1 MKLENLHMPFKFRST
16 ILFCFVVCLFTYIP
30 TLRAQNEKLTA
41 TASETTVANG
51 DQFQIT
57 YSLNASG
64 KGFKAPSLPDFVVV
78 MGPSQSQQMQ
88 IINGSVSQTLSF
100 TYVLQATKEGVFK
113 IGAAEI
119 TVGSTKIFSNPLT
132 ITVTKASAQS
142 QSQGQGQ
149 GQGQQNQKSGEK
161 NNTIEGGGKNVFIKA
176 SVDRT
181 NSYQGEGIVV
191 SYKLYTKVTLLNYAI
206 SKLPSFTGFWSQDI
220 NMQQQLEFH
229 NENYDGV
236 SYKVAEI
243 KKVVLFPQRSGN
255 LVVDPMEGE
264 VIARVQ
270 VKKQQQQKNNDPFS
284 QFFNDPFFNNPF
296 FNNNVQDVKVNLKS
310 DPIRITVKD
319 LPAGAPSEFSG
330 AVGRLSCEVSLDKKE
345 TKANEAITVKIKISG
360 KGNIKLIESPKIS
373 FPPDFE
379 SYDPKE
385 NANINATTAGVSGSK
400 VFEYLL
406 IPRSPGEFKI
416 PVSSFVYFDLDKKQ
430 YVSTDFPDLLLK
442 VTKGDGTNV
451 TVAGSVQRSD
461 VQLLGKDIRF
471 IKTQDPDF
479 EVSLTPFYGSA
490 VFYGLVTTPA
500 LLFLILL
507 GVRKRNERLSGN
519 AGQIKSQRANKAAMK
534 RLSAAKKYLSSN
546 EKEKFLD
553 EMFRALWGFIGDKLQ
568 IPVSDL
574 SKEKVTSELAIRKVD
589 ESLIKQFTDTIDS
602 CEFARFAGGIADS
615 NEALY
620 QKGIDIISKL
630 EGSIK

>member
-1 MKLENLHMPFKFRST
+1 MPFQFRKT
-16 ILFCFVVCLFTYIP
+16 TLLCFVVCLFSFAP
-30 TLRAQNEKLTA
+30 TLKAQNEKLTA
-41 TASETTVANG
+41 TASETSVGNG
-51 DQFQIT
+51 EQFQIT
-57 YSLNASG
+57 YSLNSTG
-64 KGFKAPSLPDFVVV
+64 KGFRAPTFSDFEVV

-100 TYVLQATKEGVFK
+100 TYILQATKEGVFK

-119 TVGSTKIFSNPLT
+119 TVGSTKILSNPLT
-132 ITVTKASAQS
+132 ITVTKATQQAQG
-142 QSQGQGQ
+142 QSQGQQ
-149 GQGQQNQKSGEK
+149 GGQQGQKSGDK

-191 SYKLYTKVTLLNYAI
+191 TYRIYTKVTLLNYAI

-220 NMQQQLEFH
+220 NMQQQLEFR

-236 SYKVAEI
+236 SYKVADI

-270 VKKQQQQKNNDPFS
+270 VKKQQQQKSNDPFS

-319 LPAGAPSEFSG
+319 LPAGAPTEFEG
-330 AVGRLSCEVSLDKKE
+330 AVGKLACEVSLDKKE
-345 TKANEAITVKIKISG
+345 TKANEAVTVKIKISG
-360 KGNIKLIESPKIS
+360 KGNIKLIDSPKIS

-385 NANINATTAGVSGSK
+385 NSNINATGSGVTGTK
-400 VFEYLL
+400 TFEYLL
-406 IPRSPGEFKI
+406 IPRNAGDFKI
-416 PVSSFVYFDLDKKQ
+416 PISSFVYFDLDKKQ
-430 YVSTDFPDLLLK
+430 YVSVAFPDLMLK
-442 VTKGDGTNV
+442 VNKGDGSNV
-451 TVAGSVQRSD
+451 TVASGVQHSD

-479 EVSLTPFYGSA
+479 ETSHLPLYGSPI
-490 VFYGLVTTPA
+490 FYGLIGTPA
-500 LLFLILL
+500 LLFFILL
-507 GVRKRNERLSGN
+507 GVRRRNEQLSGN
-519 AGQIKSQRANKAAMK
+519 KILVKSQRANKAAMK

-546 EKEKFLD
+546 DKEKFLD

-574 SKEKVTSELAIRKVD
+574 SKEKVTAELELKKVD
-589 ESLIKQFTDTIDS
+589 ESLIKQFTNTIDS

-630 EGSIK
+630 ESSIK